1 MALKNP
7 VVTIK
12 SSNSFCY
19 LLLALQSI
27 LSLKRKSPVTWSWFS
42 SAGTKLQIKIKLNY

>member
-1 MALKNP
+1 MESFEGGMALKNP

-12 SSNSFCY
+12 SSNSFSY

-27 LSLKRKSPVTWSWFS
+27 LSLKRKSPVTLSTELVF
-42 SAGTKLQIKIKLNY
+42 